1 MTIRDVTTFNPGH
14 DQREDQP
21 FIRRLFEVNYTCS
34 LCGQNH
40 MAETYVPSNTNN
52 LDELNAAALR
62 AMRNPQTAIPLLQAH
77 MRFVHSELGNF
88 EELLE
93 QLRNSPD
100 GADLVVNTVTMTH
113 EANLS
118 CDQCAHSFDTPAEL
132 AIHMGVN
139 PNTSTRFAPAAC
151 DANF

>member
-1 MTIRDVTTFNPGH
+1 MTIKDVTTFNPGH

-34 LCGQNH
+34 LCGQIH

-62 AMRNPQTAIPLLQAH
+62 AMRNHQTAVPLLQAH
-77 MRFVHSELGNF
+77 MRFIHSELGNF
-88 EELLE
+88 EQLLE
-93 QLRNSPD
+93 QLRNSTD
-100 GADLVVNTVTMTH
+100 GADLVINTVTMTH

-151 DANF
+151 DASF

>member
-1 MTIRDVTTFNPGH
+1 MTIRDATTFTTGH
-14 DQREDQP
+14 DPREDQP

-62 AMRNPQTAIPLLQAH
+62 VMRDPRTAIPLLQAH

-88 EELLE
+88 EQLLE
-93 QLRNSPD
+93 RLRNSTD
-100 GADLVVNTVTMTH
+100 GADLVVNTVTM
-113 EANLS
+113 S
-118 CDQCAHSFDTPAEL
+118 S
-132 AIHMGVN
+132 
-139 PNTSTRFAPAAC
+139 
-151 DANF
+151 